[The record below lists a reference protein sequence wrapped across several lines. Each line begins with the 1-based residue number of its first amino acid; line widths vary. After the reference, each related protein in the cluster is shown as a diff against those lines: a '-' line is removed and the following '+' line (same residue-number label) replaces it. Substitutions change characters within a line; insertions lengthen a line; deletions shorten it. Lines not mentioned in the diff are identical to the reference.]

1 MAVKCQ
7 NGKQFQMY
15 IYIHIYIYKLIIKLS
30 EPMYHNFHIYKSIQY
45 INTYCNFKINFE
57 F

>member
-7 NGKQFQMY
+7 NGKQFLMY
-15 IYIHIYIYKLIIKLS
+15 IYIYILIIKLS
-30 EPMYHNFHIYKSIQY
+30 EPMYHNIHIYKSIQY